1 MKKYNLYFLAI
12 VLPEEI
18 QERVVVL
25 EKYISEKY
33 NSHKSLRIVPHIT
46 LKAPFTTREE
56 NHERIKTWF
65 SGLFLQGH
73 SFEIELKD
81 FGAFP
86 NINSPVIYINPV
98 TNKTLS
104 DLQSE
109 IIDQFV
115 VAFPDIA
122 IMDHERHFCPHVTI
136 AYRDL
141 SPQQFVPAWE
151 DFRNRRFSAAFP
163 VRDFHLLQHDGN
175 RWNTIDIVHLREAGL

>member
-18 QERVVVL
+18 QKRVVVL

-122 IMDHERHFCPHVTI
+122 IMDHERHFCM
-136 AYRDL
+136 
-141 SPQQFVPAWE
+141 SPLLIVIYLRSNSFLPGKISGTEDFQQLFQFVIFIFCSTTETGGTP
-151 DFRNRRFSAAFP
+151 
-163 VRDFHLLQHDGN
+163 
-175 RWNTIDIVHLREAGL
+175 